1 MKRISRFYITILS
14 GLILLS
20 SCGDKLDLYPY
31 TGVSPDAIT
40 EKDLPALRVGMYND
54 VQNDPG
60 ALAFVLFDILGGNI
74 HTASGA
80 PIDLINSTLTPLG
93 GAVSNG
99 WNGYYSAL
107 YQVNNVIAICESMEA
122 NPSRNSTLGE
132 AYYFRAY
139 LYYCL
144 VTRWGGVPI
153 LSKNTLEKL
162 PRNSKAEVWAFIEKN
177 LIDAEG
183 LLGESS
189 SYYYVSKD
197 AASALRARVLLDQGK
212 KPEAATIAEALI
224 TNGKYKLDTFE
235 KIFRKQSNTEI
246 IFAFENRS
254 EESSINIS
262 DLFYSYA
269 HPNKGQGN
277 YRVSQAMVSSFA
289 STDKRLPISI
299 TNIAGTDCLNKYPS
313 GQTGKDPVIVS
324 RIAELFLISAEAQ
337 GRTNGIGRLNELRRF
352 RGLLDIAVTS
362 DEQYE
367 TAILNERN
375 LELFGENFRYYDL
388 VRTGKA
394 VTQLGILNFQTVLPI
409 PGRELQYNTNLV
421 PNTGY

>member
-1 MKRISRFYITILS
+1 MRFKNFYIAALS
-14 GLILLS
+14 LLVLLS
-20 SCGDKLDLYPY
+20 SCADKLDLYPY
-31 TGVSPDAIT
+31 SAISPDAIT

-80 PIDLINSTLTPLG
+80 PVDLINSTLTPLS
-93 GAVSNG
+93 GAVSTG
-99 WNGYYSAL
+99 WNGYYGAL
-107 YQVNNVIAICESMEA
+107 YQVNNVISICENMEA
-122 NPSRNSTLGE
+122 NATRNTSLGE

-144 VTRWGGVPI
+144 LTRWGGVPI

-162 PRNSKAEVWAFIEKN
+162 PRNTPAEVWAFIEQN
-177 LIDAEG
+177 LTDAEK

-197 AASALRARVLLDQGK
+197 AVLALKARVLLDQNKDG
-212 KPEAATIAEALI
+212 EAAAVAEGLI
-224 TNGKYKLDTFE
+224 TSGKYKLDAFE

-246 IFAFENRS
+246 IFAFENRT
-254 EESSINIS
+254 EESGINIS

-269 HPNKGQGN
+269 HPNRGQGN
-277 YRVSQAMVSSFA
+277 YRVTQTMVNSFA
-289 STDKRLPISI
+289 SSDKRRDISLI
-299 TNIAGTDCLNKYPS
+299 NIAGTYTLNKYPS
-313 GQTGKDPVIVS
+313 GQTGKDPVIIS
-324 RIAELFLISAEAQ
+324 RIAEMYLISAEAK
-337 GRTNGIGRLNELRRF
+337 GRINGIDRLNELRRF
-352 RGLLDIAVTS
+352 RGLTDLSVTS

-367 TAILNERN
+367 EAILNERN
-375 LELFGENFRYYDL
+375 LELFGENFRFYDL
-388 VRTGKA
+388 IRTQKA
-394 VTQLGILNFQTVLPI
+394 LSKLGILDHQQLLPI

-421 PNTGY
+421 PNYGY

>member
-1 MKRISRFYITILS
+1 MKRINKFYITILS

-31 TGVSPDAIT
+31 TGISPDAIT
-40 EKDLPALRVGMYND
+40 DKDLPALRVGMYND
-54 VQNDPG
+54 VQNDP
-60 ALAFVLFDILGGNI
+60 ATLSFILFDILGGNI

-107 YQVNNVIAICESMEA
+107 YQVNNVISICESMDT
-122 NPSRNSTLGE
+122 NPARNTTLGE

-144 VTRWGGVPI
+144 ITRWGGVPI

-162 PRNSKAEVWAFIEKN
+162 PRNSEAEVWAFIEKN

-197 AASALRARVLLDQGK
+197 AALALRARVLLDQDK
-212 KPEAATIAEALI
+212 KPEAATIAENLI
-224 TNGKYKLDTFE
+224 TSGKYKLDAFE

-277 YRVSQAMVSSFA
+277 YRVTQAMVNSFA

-324 RIAELFLISAEAQ
+324 RISEIYLISAEAQ

-352 RGLLDIAVTS
+352 RGLLDITVTS
-362 DEQYE
+362 DELYE

-375 LELFGENFRYYDL
+375 LELFGENFRFYDL
-388 VRTGKA
+388 VRTGRA
-394 VTQLGILNFQTVLPI
+394 VTDLGILSFQTVLPI

-421 PNTGY
+421 PNLGY